1 MVLQDIITMASPLQN
16 ATISKAVDINPN
28 CEISTLSIGDEGNP
42 IVVVDDFMLSSKKL
56 VKMAKDQGE
65 FVDEPDNYYPGQR
78 ADIAQSYTQALAD
91 FFKGSIA
98 PLFNAPDHA
107 APKILES
114 KFCLAT
120 KAPRDLMS
128 IQSIPHFDT
137 SDDNQI
143 AVVHYLCSPP
153 FQGTSFYQH
162 RSTGFEAITA
172 DRSVSYF
179 KSLNREATTIGLPKP
194 DYIAGDTKAFKRVAK
209 IDLKENR
216 IIFYKSNVLHAG
228 DIDAKTDLHSSPAI
242 GRLTANSFIR
252 M

>member
-1 MVLQDIITMASPLQN
+1 MVSSMQN
-16 ATISKAVDINPN
+16 TSMSETVEINPN
-28 CEISTLSIGDEGNP
+28 CEVSTLSMGDEGNL
-42 IVVVDDFMLSSKKL
+42 IVVVDDFLLNSKKL
-56 VKMAKDQGE
+56 VKMAEDQGE

-78 ADIAQSYTQALAD
+78 ADIAQSYTQALTA

-98 PLFNAPDHA
+98 QLFNAPDYA
-107 APKILES
+107 APKVVES

-120 KAPRDLMS
+120 KAPRELLS

-137 SDDNQI
+137 SEDNQI
-143 AVVHYLCSPP
+143 AAVHYLCSPP

-172 DRSVSYF
+172 DRSKVYF

-194 DYIAGDTKAFKRVAK
+194 DYIAGDTQAFKRVAK
-209 IDLKENR
+209 IELKENR

-228 DIDAKTDLHSSPAI
+228 DIDAKTDLHPNPAI

>member
-1 MVLQDIITMASPLQN
+1 MQN
-16 ATISKAVDINPN
+16 TSMSETVEINPN
-28 CEISTLSIGDEGNP
+28 YEVSTLSMGDEGNL
-42 IVVVDDFMLSSKKL
+42 IVVVDDFLLNSKKL
-56 VKMAKDQGE
+56 VKMAEDQGE

-78 ADIAQSYTQALAD
+78 ADIAQSYTQALTA
-91 FFKGSIA
+91 FFKESIA
-98 PLFNAPDHA
+98 SLFNAPDDA
-107 APKILES
+107 APKVVES

-120 KAPRDLMS
+120 KAPAELLS

-137 SDDNQI
+137 SEDNQI
-143 AVVHYLCSPP
+143 AAVHYLCSPP

-162 RSTGFEAITA
+162 RGTGFEAITA
-172 DRSVSYF
+172 ERSKVYF

-194 DYIAGDTKAFKRVAK
+194 DYIAGDTQAFKRVVK
-209 IDLKENR
+209 IELRENR

-228 DIDAKTDLHSSPAI
+228 DIDATTDLHPRPSI